1 VVLMLGLSSQLS
13 AQVDLS
19 RLSPQ
24 QLALATT
31 AMTPTLCTCGCE
43 LTVAACL
50 IDDPSCDVSP
60 AMAQAMIEEIVG
72 AAGPAAAGAPALIDR
87 SRAGVGLVSDQGAGY
102 QRLAGQQLVYI
113 SWGPDTGPASKPI
126 CVPMA
131 RS

>member
-1 VVLMLGLSSQLS
+1 MVLMLGLSSQLS

-60 AMAQAMIEEIVG
+60 AMAQAIIEEIVG
-72 AAGPAAAGAPALIDR
+72 AAGA
-87 SRAGVGLVSDQGAGY
+87 GLVSDQAAGY